1 MGSEHLSEERVQG
14 SEKTEG
20 KELGLFGAAA
30 CGKAKHGGRLEDRG
44 HSVRLVMGLP
54 LTWCWLSLEGAS
66 TPWYRR
72 GRSLYNRHLCLVFR
86 HIVGEGREPFLA
98 SAVSQL
104 SSSRNNPTSK
114 WCILEWHILLS
125 YTSKLNCLLKIVLGR
140 LQGPGTK
147 GCIWAKAG
155 WCWLA
160 LSSGQVQRIWE
171 LGLSYNYAEHSAT
184 QYSCKESPVL

>member
-125 YTSKLNCLLKIVLGR
+125 YTSKLNCLLKNSPRKAAGTRDQGLHLGQGWVVLACPF
-140 LQGPGTK
+140 LWAGPK
-147 GCIWAKAG
+147 D
-155 WCWLA
+155 
-160 LSSGQVQRIWE
+160 
-171 LGLSYNYAEHSAT
+171 LGVGAFLFL
-184 QYSCKESPVL
+184 C